1 MNFNDKYLQNIDH
14 DILDKVYSYYD
25 LLKFWNKKVNLISRK
40 DIENFYLHHFLHSI
54 SIYKF
59 FQFKDGTKFIDVGS
73 GGGLPGLPLAIL
85 NSKLHFTL
93 VDSINKKTSFLNT
106 VVTELQL
113 DNVKVERFR
122 IEDFTEKCDFVIG
135 RAVTNINDF
144 YHLTF
149 RNISNKNHNII
160 KNGIIYLT
168 GSQAADSLQDY
179 HGVVINNIKS
189 VFLEEYFVDK
199 KIVFIPKQ

>member
-1 MNFNDKYLQNIDH
+1 MTQA
-14 DILDKVYSYYD
+14 
-25 LLKFWNKKVNLISRK
+25 LKKK
-40 DIENFYLHHFLHSI
+40 
-54 SIYKF
+54 
-59 FQFKDGTKFIDVGS
+59 
-73 GGGLPGLPLAIL
+73 L
-85 NSKLHFTL
+85 NFTL

-168 GSQAADSLQDY
+168 GSQAADSLQDF